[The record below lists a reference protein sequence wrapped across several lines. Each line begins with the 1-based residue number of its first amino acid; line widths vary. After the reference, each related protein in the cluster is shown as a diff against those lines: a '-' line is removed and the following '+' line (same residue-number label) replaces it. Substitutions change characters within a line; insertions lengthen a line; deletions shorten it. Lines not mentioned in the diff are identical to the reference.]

1 MAPLWD
7 RKGLEKKILSS
18 RPTDRRSSSSSG
30 APMSLL
36 LPHEILKPPDLFKA
50 FNHYK
55 LLKKLLKSSA
65 AAAAAG

>member
-1 MAPLWD
+1 
-7 RKGLEKKILSS
+7 
-18 RPTDRRSSSSSG
+18 
-30 APMSLL
+30 MSLL
-36 LPHEILKPPDLFKA
+36 LPHEVLKPPDLFKA